1 MGAKTRTSKRRRK
14 RLLHGSLWLLALCL
28 AVVSS
33 YLIYSVI
40 SVKGALNDSK
50 VSLQREA
57 NKSDLREKEVS
68 YSDDPFS
75 ILLLGIEDYAKNT
88 ETARADTQL
97 VATFNP
103 KESKVILTTVPRD
116 TRVQIDNAGEYTGV
130 HKINAAM
137 TYGQI
142 NSYGGEKLQLETTE
156 KLLNIPIDAFVT
168 VNFDGFR
175 DVVDALGGINIDIK
189 YPFWETNVY
198 NKQRIDFKAGETRLT
213 GEEALA
219 FVRMRKR
226 DVNDVYSREQR
237 QQQFI
242 QATVEQL
249 KSANTL
255 LKVGELTKIFGK
267 NVKTSLSISDLF
279 AIQNQYLKMENLK
292 IESKEIEGYETRING
307 VSCFVA
313 DQQKLQKLSK
323 ELRTEL
329 NLNPDEPFKTNASFG
344 AY

>member
-14 RLLHGSLWLLALCL
+14 RLLHGSLWLLVLCL

-189 YPFWETNVY
+189 YPFW
-198 NKQRIDFKAGETRLT
+198 KQMSIINSALISKLARL
-213 GEEALA
+213 
-219 FVRMRKR
+219 V
-226 DVNDVYSREQR
+226 
-237 QQQFI
+237 
-242 QATVEQL
+242 
-249 KSANTL
+249 
-255 LKVGELTKIFGK
+255 
-267 NVKTSLSISDLF
+267 
-279 AIQNQYLKMENLK
+279 
-292 IESKEIEGYETRING
+292 
-307 VSCFVA
+307 
-313 DQQKLQKLSK
+313 
-323 ELRTEL
+323 
-329 NLNPDEPFKTNASFG
+329 
-344 AY
+344 